1 MTMAINLLKSA
12 ADHGDIDAALV
23 LGQLYVHGR
32 EGYLPK
38 DIHRAIAYLNQAREG
53 GEEQSAEI
61 LGMIYYRG
69 FEEIAE
75 NSALSFN
82 MFFKA
87 AYAGIKRAQRMLS
100 IMYMEGMAQIKITFC
115 HGRGDNF

>member
-1 MTMAINLLKSA
+1 MDYQQVVYWLNLSADQKYSKAECTLGYMYYKGTEIPQDMTMAINLLKSA

-38 DIHRAIAYLNQAREG
+38 DIHTKAIAYLNQAQEG

-61 LGMIYYRG
+61 LGMIYYRD
-69 FEEIAE
+69 
-75 NSALSFN
+75 L
-82 MFFKA
+82 K
-87 AYAGIKRAQRMLS
+87 KLQKTQL
-100 IMYMEGMAQIKITFC
+100 
-115 HGRGDNF
+115 